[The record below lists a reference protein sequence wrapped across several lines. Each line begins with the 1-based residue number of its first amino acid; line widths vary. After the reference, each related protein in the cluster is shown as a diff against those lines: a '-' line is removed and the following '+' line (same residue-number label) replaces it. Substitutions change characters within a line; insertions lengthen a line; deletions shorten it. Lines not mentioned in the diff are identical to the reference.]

1 MEHPQRLK
9 SARTTHWTNAQSPAT
24 TVRQA
29 LLRDATDYS
38 ALEHGIP
45 VLKVTRRGTW
55 KPRIVTVSKDRF
67 ALFVTHQTM
76 GRGRGVWSKMARS
89 LPLPL
94 ITRQGVVGF
103 TNRQTLRE
111 QFVRSLDVADLD
123 FIQCGCIAT
132 QKLEWARTN
141 RDDAQQIV
149 TIGHSGNRTMDLL
162 IVNDRHRQLL
172 IKCLQH
178 MRTAYQAIQVAVSN
192 EALLLRYIWYDV
204 DVDQT
209 GAINETEFLKI
220 LARINMNVKHPLQ
233 HYRQERQNRGDSEL
247 TYPQVMTLLQ
257 KLKQGGMAH
266 LLWNQVFGSES
277 DWVSSQDFLD
287 KFIHTH
293 QGERQASIDDVERL
307 FSFLNRIETNL
318 DKEPR
323 NMDGASMIHR
333 QRFEAYLHHELNNAY
348 DPWALHNCD
357 ESLLQSPLS
366 QYWINTSHNTYLTGD
381 QLQSISSVEM
391 YMKALRRGCKCVE
404 LDCWDGDK
412 DKDGICHAVVYHGL
426 TLTSKVLFADI
437 IRVVNCY
444 VDQHPTT
451 LPIILSLE
459 NHCSHSFQKQM
470 AADLKSI
477 LGGKLFVPKE
487 TDHNVQLPSP
497 AGLRGKIV
505 LKGKRPPEPDDAPM
519 EDDEEEDPYGA
530 MPPKSATPSKAEITK
545 NGKPPKVVNE
555 LASLTLF
562 HGTKYKEFNKSIAE
576 PCSHMHSISEPKIHK
591 IVHKHASNSQQ
602 WREYNVSH
610 MTRTYPAGAR
620 VDSSNYNP
628 VLAWALG
635 CQLVALNFQTADT
648 ALVLN
653 DGLFAQQGNCGYILK
668 PNSVLLQS
676 SLEKDERSQ
685 KDTTETGSFEFAD
698 KKQLSSSDSN
708 DSVVAVLNCYQQLTS
723 HFTPYPA
730 CRDGPLRIGIRILS
744 GSCLPKPRGAK
755 LGESIDPYVTLT
767 VHDVQEKADG
777 TLLPVIATH
786 SSSAVQDNGFCPLWN
801 ETSETEFV
809 IHNPEVAFLHISLI
823 EEDIG
828 LDDKVGDVVIPVRCL
843 RFGYRSILLH
853 DRNATTRSGPFAFA
867 TLLVHIIVK
876 EMI

>member
-9 SARTTHWTNAQSPAT
+9 SVRTTHWTNAPSPAT
-24 TVRQA
+24 TVGHA
-29 LLRDATDYS
+29 LLHDTTTDYS

-45 VLKVTRRGTW
+45 VLKVTRRGQW
-55 KPRIVTVSKDRF
+55 KPRILTISKDRF

-76 GRGRGVWSKMARS
+76 GRGHGVWSKMAQS

-94 ITRQGVVGF
+94 LTRQGVVGF

-123 FIQCGCIAT
+123 FVQWGCIAT
-132 QKLEWARTN
+132 QKLECARIKP
-141 RDDAQQIV
+141 DDVTDLI
-149 TIGHSGNRTMDLL
+149 TIGHSGNRTLDLYIANPHHRELL
-162 IVNDRHRQLL
+162 IQ
-172 IKCLQH
+172 CLQH
-178 MRTAYQAIQVAVSN
+178 MRAAYQAIRVAVSN

-209 GAINETEFLKI
+209 GAISETEFLKI
-220 LARINMNVKHPLQ
+220 LARINFHVPHPLQ
-233 HYRQERQNRGDSEL
+233 HYRQEAGQDEL

-257 KLKQGGMAH
+257 KLKQQVGGMANS
-266 LLWNQVFGSES
+266 LWNQVFGAESE
-277 DWVSSQDFLD
+277 WVSSQDFLNQ
-287 KFIHTH
+287 FVHAH
-293 QGERQASIDDVERL
+293 QGEHHVSLDDVERL
-307 FSFLNRIETNL
+307 LSFLNQIETNL
-318 DKEPR
+318 DQEPR
-323 NMDGASMIHR
+323 PLDGAVMIHR
-333 QRFEAYLHHELNNAY
+333 QRFDVYLHHELNNAY
-348 DPWALHNCD
+348 DPWALHHCD
-357 ESLLQSPLS
+357 ESSLQWPLS
-366 QYWINTSHNTYLTGD
+366 YYWINTSHNTYLTGD

-391 YMKALRRGCKCVE
+391 YMNALRRGCKCVE

-412 DKDGICHAVVYHGL
+412 NKDGICRAVVYHGM
-426 TLTSKVLFADI
+426 TLTSKVWFADI

-444 VDQHPTT
+444 VDQHPNT

-470 AADLKSI
+470 AADLKAI
-477 LGGKLFVPKE
+477 LGNKLFVPQE

-497 AGLRGKIV
+497 ASLRGKIV
-505 LKGKRPPEPDDAPM
+505 LKGKRPPEPDDTPI

-530 MPPKSATPSKAEITK
+530 MSPKSATPSQEEIAK
-545 NGKPPKVVNE
+545 KGKPPKVVKE

-562 HGTKYKEFNKSIAE
+562 HGTKYKEFKKSIAE

-591 IVHKHASNSQQ
+591 IVHKHASNSPQ

-668 PNSVLLQS
+668 PDSVLLQAS
-676 SLEKDERSQ
+676 SEKDEQSE
-685 KDTTETGSFEFAD
+685 KDSIESGSVKSAD
-698 KKQLSSSDSN
+698 EKRTDQSSSDSK
-708 DSVVAVLNCYQQLTS
+708 DPVVAVLKCYQQLT
-723 HFTPYPA
+723 HQPYPA
-730 CRDGPLRIGIRILS
+730 NRKGPFQIGIRILS

-755 LGESIDPYVTLT
+755 LGESIDPYVTVA
-767 VHDVQEKADG
+767 VHDIQEKADG
-777 TLLPVIATH
+777 TLLPAVATH
-786 SSSAVQDNGFCPLWN
+786 SSAAVPDNGFCPQWN
-801 ETSETEFV
+801 ETQATEFV
-809 IHNPEVAFLHISLI
+809 IHNPDVAFLHFSLI

-828 LDDKVGDVVIPVRCL
+828 LDDKVGDAVIPVRCL

-867 TLLVHIIVK
+867 TLLVHIVLK
-876 EMI
+876 